1 MEKAATTRQI
11 AMVLDLNKCIG
22 CQTCTI
28 ACKKLW
34 NKDTGTS
41 YAYWNNVETLPGTG
55 YPRNWSETGGR
66 TDQGEVKAG
75 KIPNLDREYG
85 RAWTFNHGDLREKS
99 VAGSGVGGD
108 SVHSRGDGAGAGGKA
123 TGEQK
128 PWLRPDG
135 DPKWGANW
143 DEDRGAGDYPRE
155 NHYFYLPRLCNHC
168 THPACLDA
176 CPRSAIEKRDED
188 GIVLVDQDRC
198 HGYRFCVE
206 ACPYKK
212 VYFDP
217 ERQVSTKCIFC
228 LPRIEE
234 GVAPACARQCPG
246 RLRFVGYL
254 DDENGPIWKLVKG
267 FKVALPLHPEF
278 GLGPNVFYV
287 PPMSPPKLDEKG
299 RPTGEPR
306 IPVDYLVSLFG
317 APVRSALERLEGE
330 RAKRRQGEPSELM
343 DLLIAYD
350 WKQNFALEAGK
361 REVLS

>member
-1 MEKAATTRQI
+1 MNTNNAVGSRKGPGPERQI

-41 YAYWNNVETLPGTG
+41 YAYWNNVETLPGAG
-55 YPRNWSETGGR
+55 YPKNWSASGGR
-66 TDQGEVKAG
+66 SADGEVRAG
-75 KIPNLDREYG
+75 RIPTLDLDYG
-85 RAWTFNHGDLREKS
+85 RAWNFNHGQVQKR
-99 VAGSGVGGD
+99 GSEAK
-108 SVHSRGDGAGAGGKA
+108 GAGEA
-123 TGEQK
+123 K

-135 DPKWGANW
+135 APEWGANW
-143 DEDRGAGDYPRE
+143 DEDRGAGQYPQD

-176 CPRSAIEKRDED
+176 CPRAAISKRAED

-198 HGYRFCVE
+198 RGYRFCVE

-217 ERQVSTKCIFC
+217 EREVTTKCIFC

-254 DDENGPIWKLVKG
+254 DDEDAPIWKLVHG
-267 FKVALPLHPEF
+267 YKVALPLHPEF

-287 PPMSPPKLDEKG
+287 PPLSPARLDAQGNPEK
-299 RPTGEPR
+299 ESR
-306 IPVDYLVSLFG
+306 IPVEYLQSLFG
-317 APVRSALERLEGE
+317 DGVESALATLTAERE
-330 RAKRRQGEPSELM
+330 KRRQGEPSELM

-350 WKQNFALEAGK
+350 WNDNFALGAGQ
-361 REVLS
+361 REVL

>member
-1 MEKAATTRQI
+1 MTANDATTTRQI

-34 NKDTGTS
+34 NKDTGTA
-41 YAYWNNVETLPGTG
+41 YAYWNNVETLPGAG
-55 YPRNWSETGGR
+55 YPRDWTETGGR
-66 TDQGEVKAG
+66 TERGEVKAG
-75 KIPNLDREYG
+75 RIPNLDDEYG
-85 RAWTFNHGDLREKS
+85 RAWNFNHEEVRKR
-99 VAGSGVGGD
+99 SGE
-108 SVHSRGDGAGAGGKA
+108 GK
-123 TGEQK
+123 GK
-128 PWLRPDG
+128 PWLRPDKA
-135 DPKWGANW
+135 PHWGANW
-143 DEDRGAGDYPRE
+143 DEDRGAGEYPQN

-217 ERQVSTKCIFC
+217 RRQVSTKCIFC
-228 LPRIEE
+228 LPRVEE

-254 DDENGPIWKLVKG
+254 DDPEGPIWKLVNH

-299 RPTGEPR
+299 RPTDEPR
-306 IPVDYLVSLFG
+306 IPMEYLESLFG
-317 APVRSALERLEGE
+317 ERVREVVATLEAE
-330 RAKRRQGEPSELM
+330 RAKRRGGEPSELM
-343 DLLIAYD
+343 NLLIAYD
-350 WKQNFALEAGK
+350 WNDNFALGAK
-361 REVLS
+361 QREVL

>member
-1 MEKAATTRQI
+1 MAAEDTATRQI

-34 NKDTGTS
+34 NTDTGTG
-41 YAYWNNVETLPGTG
+41 YAYWNNVETLPGAG
-55 YPRNWSETGGR
+55 YPRNWTESGGR
-66 TDQGEVKAG
+66 TEAGEVKAG
-75 KIPNLDREYG
+75 RIPSLDEEYG
-85 RAWTFNHGDLREKS
+85 RAWNFNHEVVRMR
-99 VAGSGVGGD
+99 AGE
-108 SVHSRGDGAGAGGKA
+108 GAGR
-123 TGEQK
+123 
-128 PWLRPDG
+128 PWLHPDKQ
-135 DPKWGANW
+135 PRWGANW
-143 DEDRGAGDYPRE
+143 DEDRGAGDYPQE

-176 CPRSAIEKRDED
+176 CPRHAIEKRDED

-217 ERQVSTKCIFC
+217 QRQVTTKCIFC
-228 LPRIEE
+228 LPRVEE

-254 DDENGPIWKLVKG
+254 DDEAGPIWKLVRR
-267 FKVALPLHPEF
+267 FQVALPLHPEF

-299 RPTGEPR
+299 RPIGEPR
-306 IPVDYLVSLFG
+306 IPTSYLVSLFG
-317 APVRSALERLEGE
+317 DRVREALATLERE
-330 RAKRRQGEPSELM
+330 RAKRRAGEPSELM

-350 WKQNFALEAGK
+350 WNESFALGARE
-361 REVLS
+361 REVL

>member
-1 MEKAATTRQI
+1 MANANPVKRQI

-34 NKDTGTS
+34 NKDTGTG
-41 YAYWNNVETLPGTG
+41 YAYWNNVETLPGAG
-55 YPRNWSETGGR
+55 YPRGWSESGGR
-66 TDQGEVKAG
+66 TPDGEVKAG
-75 KIPNLDREYG
+75 RIPTLDDDYG
-85 RAWTFNHGDLREKS
+85 RAWTFNHDEVRKR
-99 VAGSGVGGD
+99 AGE
-108 SVHSRGDGAGAGGKA
+108 
-123 TGEQK
+123 GEGK
-128 PWLRPDG
+128 PWLRPTEK
-135 DPKWGANW
+135 PHWGANW
-143 DEDRGAGDYPRE
+143 DEDRGAGDYPQD

-176 CPRSAIEKRDED
+176 CPRHAIEKRDED

-217 ERQVSTKCIFC
+217 LRQVSTKCIFC

-246 RLRFVGYL
+246 RLRFVDYL
-254 DDENGPIWKLVKG
+254 DDEAGPIWKLVHKYR
-267 FKVALPLHPEF
+267 VALPLHPEF
-278 GLGPNVFYV
+278 ELGPNVFYV
-287 PPMSPPKLDEKG
+287 MPMSPPKLDAQG
-299 RPTGEPR
+299 RPTDEPR
-306 IPVDYLVSLFG
+306 IPTSYLVSLFG
-317 APVRSALERLEGE
+317 ERVPEVLATLEAE
-330 RAKRRQGEPSELM
+330 RAKRRSGEPSELM

-350 WKQNFALEAGK
+350 WNQNFALGPRK
-361 REVLS
+361 REVL

>member
-1 MEKAATTRQI
+1 MASEARSTRQI
-11 AMVLDLNKCIG
+11 AMVLDLNKCLG

-34 NKDTGTS
+34 NTDTGTG
-41 YAYWNNVETLPGTG
+41 YAYWNNVETLPGAG
-55 YPRNWSETGGR
+55 YPRNWPQSGGR
-66 TDQGEVKAG
+66 SGQGEVRAG
-75 KIPNLDREYG
+75 RVPNLDEEYG
-85 RAWTFNHGDLREKS
+85 RAWNFNHEEVRKR
-99 VAGSGVGGD
+99 AGE
-108 SVHSRGDGAGAGGKA
+108 GAG
-123 TGEQK
+123 K
-128 PWLRPDG
+128 PWLRPDEA
-135 DPKWGANW
+135 PRWGANW
-143 DEDRGAGDYPRE
+143 DEDRGAGDYPQG

-176 CPRSAIEKRDED
+176 CPRQAIEKRDED

-217 ERQVSTKCIFC
+217 KRQVTTKCIFC
-228 LPRIEE
+228 LPRLEE

-254 DDENGPIWKLVKG
+254 DDEQGPIWKLVHG
-267 FKVALPLHPEF
+267 FQVALPLHPEF
-278 GLGPNVFYV
+278 GLGPNIFYV

-306 IPVDYLVSLFG
+306 IPVEYLASLFG
-317 APVRSALERLEGE
+317 ERVGEALATLEAERT
-330 RAKRRQGEPSELM
+330 KRRRGESSELM

-350 WKQNFALEAGK
+350 WNESFALGPRT
-361 REVLS
+361 REVL

>member
-1 MEKAATTRQI
+1 MASTTRQI
-11 AMVLDLNKCIG
+11 AMVLDLNKCLG
-22 CQTCTI
+22 CHTCTI

-34 NKDTGTS
+34 NTDTGTA
-41 YAYWNNVETLPGTG
+41 YAYWNNVETMPGAG
-55 YPRNWSETGGR
+55 YPRGWEETGGR
-66 TDQGEVKAG
+66 TADGEVQAG
-75 KIPNLDREYG
+75 RIPGLDDAYG
-85 RAWTFNHGDLREKS
+85 RAWTFNHEEVRQR
-99 VAGSGVGGD
+99 AGEGPG
-108 SVHSRGDGAGAGGKA
+108 
-123 TGEQK
+123 K
-128 PWLRPDG
+128 PWLRPNEK
-135 DPKWGANW
+135 PRWGPNW
-143 DEDRGAGDYPRE
+143 DEDHGAGEYPQE

-176 CPRSAIEKRDED
+176 CPRHAIEKRDED

-217 ERQVSTKCIFC
+217 KRQVTTKCIFC

-254 DDENGPIWKLVKG
+254 DDEAGPIWKLVHG
-267 FKVALPLHPEF
+267 FGVALPLHPEF

-287 PPMSPPKLDEKG
+287 PPMSPPRLDEKG

-306 IPVDYLVSLFG
+306 IPTAY
-317 APVRSALERLEGE
+317 LERLFGE
-330 RAKRRQGEPSELM
+330 RVREALATLERERARRRRGEPSELM

-350 WKQNFALEAGK
+350 WNRSFALGPGE
-361 REVLS
+361 REVL

>member
-1 MEKAATTRQI
+1 MTTKATARQV

-34 NKDTGTS
+34 NTDTGTG
-41 YAYWNNVETLPGTG
+41 YAYWNNVETLPGAG
-55 YPRNWSETGGR
+55 YPRGWMQSGGR
-66 TDQGEVKAG
+66 TAQGEVKAG
-75 KIPNLDREYG
+75 RVPNLDGEYG
-85 RAWTFNHGDLREKS
+85 RAWTFNHDEVRKR
-99 VAGSGVGGD
+99 SGE
-108 SVHSRGDGAGAGGKA
+108 GAG
-123 TGEQK
+123 K
-128 PWLRPDG
+128 PWLRPDKQ
-135 DPKWGANW
+135 PRWGANW
-143 DEDRGAGDYPRE
+143 DEDRGAGDYPAE

-176 CPRSAIEKRDED
+176 CPRHAIEKRDAD

-217 ERQVSTKCIFC
+217 QRQVTTKCIFC
-228 LPRIEE
+228 LPRLEE

-254 DDENGPIWKLVKG
+254 DDEKGPIWKLVHG
-267 FKVALPLHPEF
+267 FGVALPLHPEF
-278 GLGPNVFYV
+278 GLGPNVYYV
-287 PPMSPPKLDEKG
+287 PPTSPPKLDEKG
-299 RPTGEPR
+299 RPTAEPR
-306 IPVDYLVSLFG
+306 VPTSYLVSLFG
-317 APVRSALERLEGE
+317 ERALQALATLERE
-330 RAKRRQGEPSELM
+330 RAKRRAGEPSELM

-350 WKQNFALEAGK
+350 WKENFAIGSRR
-361 REVLS
+361 REVL